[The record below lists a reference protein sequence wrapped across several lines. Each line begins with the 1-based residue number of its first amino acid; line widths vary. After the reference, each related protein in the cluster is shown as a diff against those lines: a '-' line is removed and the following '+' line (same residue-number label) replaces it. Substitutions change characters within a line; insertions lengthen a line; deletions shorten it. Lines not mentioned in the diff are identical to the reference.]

1 MHDEVVLKKIKR
13 SVLETAKENKVE
25 IYQIIL
31 FGSRVR
37 GDYREDSDW
46 DILVIT
52 KEKLD
57 RDKFW
62 KLYTSMKRKLA
73 SLKVYGDLLIVS
85 KDRFME
91 KKTDI
96 GSIIYYASAEGIT
109 L

>member
-13 SVLETAKENKVE
+13 SVLETAKENRVE
-25 IYQIIL
+25 IYRIIL
-31 FGSRVR
+31 FGSRAR

-73 SLKVYGDLLIVS
+73 SLRVYGDLLIVN

>member
-73 SLKVYGDLLIVS
+73 SL
-85 KDRFME
+85 
-91 KKTDI
+91 
-96 GSIIYYASAEGIT
+96 
-109 L
+109 

>member
-1 MHDEVVLKKIKR
+1 M
-13 SVLETAKENKVE
+13 
-25 IYQIIL
+25 
-31 FGSRVR
+31 
-37 GDYREDSDW
+37 
-46 DILVIT
+46 DILVII

-85 KDRFME
+85 KDRFIE
-91 KKTDI
+91 EKTDI
-96 GSIIYYASAEGIT
+96 GNIIYYVSVEGIT